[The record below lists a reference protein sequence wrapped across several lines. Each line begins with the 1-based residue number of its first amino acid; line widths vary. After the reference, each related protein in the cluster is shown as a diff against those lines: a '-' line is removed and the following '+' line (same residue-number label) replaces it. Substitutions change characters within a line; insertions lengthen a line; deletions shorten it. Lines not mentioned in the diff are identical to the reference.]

1 MTDILEMSAMTSLL
15 AFCINGVAGILFAV
29 AGLVYWP
36 YVAVMAVGSVAG
48 GYGAAGVARKIGR
61 TAIRRFVIAVG
72 LTIAVVMFVRIARGR

>member
-1 MTDILEMSAMTSLL
+1 
-15 AFCINGVAGILFAV
+15 
-29 AGLVYWP
+29 
-36 YVAVMAVGSVAG
+36 VAG